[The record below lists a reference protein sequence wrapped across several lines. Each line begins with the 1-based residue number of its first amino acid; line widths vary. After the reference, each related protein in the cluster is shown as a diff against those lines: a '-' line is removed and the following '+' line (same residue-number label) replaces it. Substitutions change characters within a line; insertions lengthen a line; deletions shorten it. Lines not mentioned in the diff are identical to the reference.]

1 MQYNQHRLFQP
12 NLFPQL
18 IKSILQGNPD
28 EVEYIL
34 KKQPQLTP
42 ESLPQQNNL
51 NILNPIFLK
60 EAFSYQPE
68 LIIPAALTLVSL
80 TKIQQ
85 HSDTNRRQ
93 VEKILRPLQ
102 LPQHVIDMIITNPVI
117 LGLIVCTPTPTGISD
132 NRADVLSMLYEH
144 KPINLESAAM
154 IMPKELRQNINNGLS
169 CLAVQQEN
177 ILVAC

>member
-18 IKSILQGNPD
+18 IKSILQGNPN

-42 ESLPQQNNL
+42 ESLHQQNNL
-51 NILNPIFLK
+51 NILNPILLK
-60 EAFSYQPE
+60 EAFTHRPE
-68 LIIPAALTLVSL
+68 LIISAALTLVSL
-80 TKIQQ
+80 TQTNQ
-85 HSDTNRRQ
+85 NTDTNRKQ

-102 LPQHVIDMIITNPVI
+102 LPQHVIDMIIANPVI

-144 KPINLESAAM
+144 KPTNLESAAM
-154 IMPKELRQNINNGLS
+154 IMPKELRQNINNGLAY
-169 CLAVQQEN
+169 LAVQQEN
-177 ILVAC
+177 ALVAC